1 MHRSLHLV
9 SLSRRALLLSA
20 IGAAFLALVAIN
32 GAAVA

>member
-20 IGAAFLALVAIN
+20 IGAAYLALIAIHSASVA
-32 GAAVA
+32 